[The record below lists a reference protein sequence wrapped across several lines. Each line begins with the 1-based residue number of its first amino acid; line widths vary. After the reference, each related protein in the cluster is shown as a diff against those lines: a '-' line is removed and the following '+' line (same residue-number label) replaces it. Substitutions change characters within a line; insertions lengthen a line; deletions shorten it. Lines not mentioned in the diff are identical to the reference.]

1 MNNEVIVLDA
11 KSDELLELDATPLND
26 DDLPNLLNDQIV
38 KLNLLEANI
47 EKAIDAAKIAKEKA
61 DLAKN
66 KSAGLGKKKAA
77 IEELQSAGVELAEA
91 VQSGIDSQKISFEF
105 QTNLAKIS
113 KYLLGLGLSNMA
125 RNRIVVREIEMKLK
139 GASQEEIS
147 ELARQELIAVVKQLK
162 EQEDILK
169 KQDKVN
175 KVLKDH
181 NERLD
186 VQSNKIHQID
196 SALECLQG
204 YANKQNELLSTQVSI
219 IEELDNKLEEHSERT
234 LTHKEQL
241 ILLNENTND
250 IVRKINAQDEKIK
263 ILEEEIEISKGL
275 NKKNK
280 IISNLALIFAIL
292 ACFFSVSRFF

>member
-47 EKAIDAAKIAKEKA
+47 EKAIDAAKKAKKKA
-61 DLAKN
+61 DLAKK

-77 IEELQSAGVELAEA
+77 IEELQSAGVDLAEA

-113 KYLLGLGLSNMA
+113 KYLLGLGLSNIA

-181 NERLD
+181 NERLN